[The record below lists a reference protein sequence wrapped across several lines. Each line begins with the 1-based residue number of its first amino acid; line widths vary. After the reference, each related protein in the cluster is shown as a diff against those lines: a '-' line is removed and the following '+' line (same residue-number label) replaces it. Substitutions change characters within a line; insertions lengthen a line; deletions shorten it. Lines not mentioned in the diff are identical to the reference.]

1 MKIAILSGK
10 GGTGKT
16 FIAVNLAATAKSAK
30 YLDCDI
36 EEPNGHLF
44 FKPILEKEETIQLML
59 PIVDQELCTGCR
71 KCVEFC
77 KFNALAYIG
86 GKLNI
91 FEDICHSCGGCVLVC
106 PEGALTEG
114 TKTIGKIQ
122 TGKSGNVD
130 VVTGIM
136 NVGRATG
143 VPIINKMIKD
153 SEATAGSSESAQLR
167 GADESS
173 ESAQSD
179 GADGMP
185 QSAEINGGPKLT
197 IIDSPPGSACSVME
211 AIKDVDYC
219 ILVAEPTVF
228 GAHNLQMV
236 HELVRLFQKPYGVV
250 LNKCTEEA
258 NPSEAYC
265 KANDI
270 PILAKI
276 PFDREL
282 GLLNA
287 KGEIVVHRE
296 AGLKA
301 DPTSTEANSTANYK
315 ETFEEILS
323 KILDLT
329 PKKSE
334 SQEAELRRA
343 AL

>member
-16 FIAVNLAATAKSAK
+16 FIAVNLAATAESAK

-44 FKPILEKEETIQLML
+44 FKPIPEKEETIELML

-114 TKTIGKIQ
+114 AKTIGKIQ
-122 TGKSGNVD
+122 KGKSGSVD

-136 NVGRATG
+136 NVGRTTG
-143 VPIINKMIKD
+143 VPIISKMIKD
-153 SEATAGSSESAQLR
+153 SDTAQPAE
-167 GADESS
+167 
-173 ESAQSD
+173 
-179 GADGMP
+179 ADGTDGSAL
-185 QSAEINGGPKLT
+185 SAEVKDGPKLV
-197 IIDSPPGSACSVME
+197 IIDSPPGSACAVME
-211 AIKDVDYC
+211 SIKDVDYC

-236 HELVRLFQKPYGVV
+236 HELVTLFQKPHGVI
-250 LNKCTEEA
+250 LNKCTEGA
-258 NPSEAYC
+258 NPSEDYC
-265 KANDI
+265 QANDI

-287 KGEIVVHRE
+287 KGEIVVQLK
-296 AGLKA
+296 AGSMA
-301 DPTSTEANSTANYK
+301 DPTSADPTSAGSYK
-315 ETFEEILS
+315 ETFQQILS
-323 KILDLT
+323 RVLELAS
-329 PKKSE
+329 KKPE
-334 SQEAELRRA
+334 SQKVEQRRA
-343 AL
+343 AQ